1 MGEVQST
8 LVSNRSWGSWG
19 AIIVGS
25 ALACVTLERKTESI
39 LRQICWSVIINSW
52 DVTGW
57 KLKLKECLHEKQA
70 SWQVHEARISHMN
83 KPTLPLWIPCCTP
96 QGVQPDMHAVIEWS
110 EIQTPV
116 AGTPPIDAGCDVTW
130 SIFPLEVAVIYFC
143 HPLRQKHHSRL
154 FAQGMGRGALM
165 AKLDIEAAY
174 HTVSA
179 HPQYHLLLGVQCHDF
194 IHIDGCLPF
203 GLWSA
208 LKIFTAIAALAT
220 FVTLGPK
227 WPSHTTANSQGC
239 CINPSDP
246 RVSQLVW
253 VVVDTRRQRLIVSL
267 VPEGVSLDWILQ
279 TLQMGGLNWKSISW
293 LDQISIGISSLK
305 KTGHGTSGPV
315 AIDTRL
321 GWVLSGLTSSPS

>member
-1 MGEVQST
+1 MPP
-8 LVSNRSWGSWG
+8 W
-19 AIIVGS
+19 
-25 ALACVTLERKTESI
+25 KTGI
-39 LRQICWSVIINSW
+39 
-52 DVTGW
+52 VTGAW
-57 KLKLKECLHEKQA
+57 GQDLSHEQADPTTVDPMLHTPGCTTWHA
-70 SWQVHEARISHMN
+70 CCSWVIRDSN
-83 KPTLPLWIPCCTP
+83 SCCR
-96 QGVQPDMHAVIEWS
+96 H
-110 EIQTPV
+110 
-116 AGTPPIDAGCDVTW
+116 PPIDAGCDVTW

-305 KTGHGTSGPV
+305 KTCHGTSGPV